1 MTVTTPIDND
11 AGVFDSGDERLRSRD
26 LIVSTAPTPQRLRP
40 TNGNPLA
47 GVDVVLAPLCGI
59 SNSIFRRI
67 CLDRGADMVVTEM
80 ISSEGLV
87 RNSTRIR
94 AVQGLDM
101 SEGPL
106 SLQVFGSDPEVMGEA
121 AALLS
126 ELEPRFLDMNFGCP
140 VRKIVSG
147 SGGSAVLRDLRLLH
161 RISKR
166 VVERSRVPVSA
177 KIRSGWDKPTAES
190 IGDIGRAIEEA
201 GVSMIAVH
209 ARTRKQAFAG
219 KANWELIRAIKEA
232 VSIPVIGNGDVT
244 GAEDFMKIKEE
255 TGCDAV
261 MIGRCAIGNP
271 WIFEEIHA
279 ALNGRAFK
287 PPTPQ
292 ERVAVLLDHVRQ
304 SADELGEPLGIIVTR
319 KIMAAYL
326 KRLPN
331 ARELRGKIMQC
342 ERLDEL
348 ETIFRQY
355 VEDLDTQQVGSL

>member
-1 MTVTTPIDND
+1 
-11 AGVFDSGDERLRSRD
+11 
-26 LIVSTAPTPQRLRP
+26 
-40 TNGNPLA
+40 
-47 GVDVVLAPLCGI
+47 
-59 SNSIFRRI
+59 
-67 CLDRGADMVVTEM
+67 
-80 ISSEGLV
+80 
-87 RNSTRIR
+87 
-94 AVQGLDM
+94 
-101 SEGPL
+101 
-106 SLQVFGSDPEVMGEA
+106 
-121 AALLS
+121 
-126 ELEPRFLDMNFGCP
+126 

-279 ALNGRAFK
+279 ALNGRPFN

-292 ERVAVLLDHVRQ
+292 ERVAVLVDHVRQ